1 MFIIKQ
7 LRGLILLITGILMS
21 QVYSQ
26 PANLVLQDTTIA
38 TAATFTAG
46 NSITAGPN
54 FTIASS
60 GDATF
65 VTGGNI
71 YFRPE
76 IVIIQGGMLQTI
88 SDSTLVNIDQQE
100 PPIIPARFMLQQ
112 NYPNPFNPVTN
123 IEFSIPNVEF
133 VTLKIYN
140 TLGQEVVKLIS
151 ERLTA
156 GTYKYEWDASGLASG
171 VYLYRIEAGD
181 YLEVKKMVL
190 IK

>member
-1 MFIIKQ
+1 MFIVKH
-7 LRGLILLITGILMS
+7 LRGIILLLTGILMS
-21 QVYSQ
+21 QTYSQ

-38 TAATFTAG
+38 TTATFTAS

-76 IVIIQGGMLQTI
+76 ILIIQSGMLKTI
-88 SDSTLVNIDQQE
+88 SDSTLVNIRPQE
-100 PPIIPARFMLQQ
+100 PPLIPARFVLQQ

-123 IEFSIPNVEF
+123 IEFSVPNAEF

-140 TLGQEVVKLIS
+140 TLGQEVAKLIS
-151 ERLTA
+151 ERLAA
-156 GTYKYEWDASGLASG
+156 GEYKYEWDASGLASG
-171 VYLYRIEAGD
+171 VYLYRIEAGE
-181 YLEVKKMVL
+181 YVETKKMIL
-190 IK
+190 MR